1 MRFGEVSQ
9 NSLQFLFHRLFDQ
22 HSPIKL
28 LSTNTMAFHHI
39 TKTLHHAAY
48 PAIDIAN
55 PSNSARG
62 KTVVVSGGAGG
73 IGYAITRGFALAGAD
88 VVVILSRRQEALDEA
103 SKKLRA
109 ELDAAKS
116 ATKVWTYILEITDLK
131 GARPIFDNIRERLNE
146 GTSVKNARDVD
157 VLVTNAASLY
167 QGKSTLDLGI
177 KAFQESFETN
187 VIGNLSLVEAFLAPE
202 IPAIPFTGI
211 DGIAKDTMKAQT
223 PRHEK
228 IILDVSSG
236 SAHTVYPGQ
245 AAYGPSKLAFT
256 RALNYLQR
264 EVDALE
270 GAPIRVHSF
279 HPGVVWTP
287 GVKALFGEE
296 KIEGFEY
303 DDVDLPGSFAVWLA
317 SPAAAFLKRR
327 LVWSNWDVEELVA
340 MQAKFEEDPD
350 FCTVTL
356 HI

>member
-1 MRFGEVSQ
+1 M
-9 NSLQFLFHRLFDQ
+9 
-22 HSPIKL
+22 P
-28 LSTNTMAFHHI
+28 FHHI
-39 TKTLHHAAY
+39 TKTVHHAAY
-48 PAIDIAN
+48 PAIDVLN

-88 VVVILSRRQEALDEA
+88 VVVILSRRQEALDKS

-116 ATKVWTYILEITDLK
+116 ATKIWTYILEMTDLK
-131 GARPIFDNIRERLNE
+131 GARPVFDNIRERLNE
-146 GTSVKNARDVD
+146 GASAENARDID

-177 KAFQESFETN
+177 KAFQESFQTN
-187 VIGNLSLVEAFLAPE
+187 LIGNLSLVEAFLAPE

-211 DGIAKDTMKAQT
+211 DGISKDTTKAQT

-236 SAHTVYPGQ
+236 SVHTVHPGQ

-256 RALNYLQR
+256 RTLNYLQR

-270 GAPIRVHSF
+270 GAPIRIHSF
-279 HPGVVWTP
+279 HPGVLWTP
-287 GVKALFGEE
+287 GVAALFGDE
-296 KIEGFEY
+296 KIEAYEY
-303 DDVDLPGSFAVWLA
+303 DEEGLPGSFAVWLA
-317 SPAAAFLKRR
+317 SPAAAFTKGR
-327 LVWSNWDVEELVA
+327 LLWSNWDVEELVA
-340 MQAKFEEDPD
+340 MKAKFEEDPE
-350 FCTVTL
+350 FCTLTL
-356 HI
+356 QI